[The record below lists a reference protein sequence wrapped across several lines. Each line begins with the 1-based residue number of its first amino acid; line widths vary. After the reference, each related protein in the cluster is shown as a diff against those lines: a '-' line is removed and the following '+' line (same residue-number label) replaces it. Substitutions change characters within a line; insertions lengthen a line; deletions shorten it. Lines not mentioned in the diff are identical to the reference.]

1 MEHTSGQSFIS
12 KYSTPLLKVTGEL
25 LTYRYF
31 YCMYLQEQYIFAHD
45 AVLESLTCGDTQIL
59 PADIRP
65 AIAKLERRDPQ
76 TNKTGYESQFKV

>member
-1 MEHTSGQSFIS
+1 
-12 KYSTPLLKVTGEL
+12 
-25 LTYRYF
+25 
-31 YCMYLQEQYIFAHD
+31 MYLQEQYIFAHD